1 MSSFCF
7 REQPLLG
14 QLHLDPVGRSP
25 LYKKVHTLLSETRS
39 HTDDIG
45 WSRSTFARGFGPF
58 PVNRPYWVRG
68 LHRALCCGGQTM
80 PAIIPLQCPPA
91 RRVQQL
97 HYLWVYVKCLV
108 YLSECPSAATGNC
121 RSKVWS
127 TRNSIRGFIKREL
140 LIFTLTVCRSDFVHS
155 SRKMGPWHNE
165 MRIGSPHTG
174 KNTIHTI
181 QYWSNDLDTQLTKSI
196 Q

>member
-1 MSSFCF
+1 M
-7 REQPLLG
+7 
-14 QLHLDPVGRSP
+14 
-25 LYKKVHTLLSETRS
+25 
-39 HTDDIG
+39 
-45 WSRSTFARGFGPF
+45 
-58 PVNRPYWVRG
+58 
-68 LHRALCCGGQTM
+68 
-80 PAIIPLQCPPA
+80 PPA
-91 RRVQQL
+91 RRVQPL

-127 TRNSIRGFIKREL
+127 TRTSIRGFIKREL
-140 LIFTLTVCRSDFVHS
+140 LIFTLTVCRSDFVHV

-181 QYWSNDLDTQLTKSI
+181 QYWSNDLDTQLAKSI
-196 Q
+196 QLVWFLLRKEGRKHLKHLSRFIRPIWHSNSRFFPGPSLIIALPCLSLKHPLFIRRVNRVLRSYCLSPSCLW